1 MRARHPTG
9 EPILIPLARDRWLAS
24 VFSLVPDGATR
35 RRPSDVVRVALAVVV
50 VLLTAISTGWLDEIE
65 RWIAEVVDHVPQS
78 IRWVLLACNPWLIVA
93 AVLAIVI
100 AAVVARRLP
109 LGLALAGAGLGSA
122 IVALALDGWV
132 GERNLDALTRSGI
145 DMGSF
150 EHRFPPLLLTVTVAM
165 LLAATPY
172 LTRPTT
178 RLVRIVIV
186 VASACAVAL
195 GVGFPMSVAAGL
207 AVAWGVAAAVHLAL
221 GSPAATPSRGDIAE
235 SLRAF
240 GIDVDATRIAIDPVQ
255 VWGES
260 RFLATRPDGAVLH
273 VTAIGRDASDARL
286 FSKVW
291 RVVWYKDSG
300 PSLLLSRAQQVEH
313 QAFVLLL
320 AERVEVVGPDLVAVG
335 VVGESESALLVTRA
349 PEGTPLTELA
359 PEALTDAVLD
369 RAWASV
375 VELHRAYLCHGR
387 LVAGNVLARD
397 DGSIALQDC
406 TQMSSSATPDRLA
419 RDCVDLLVTTAA
431 LVEVPRAL
439 AAATR
444 ALGDDGIVGLVPL
457 LQPGVLARTTRKSL
471 PDAKALV
478 ASLRE
483 AAVAAT
489 GIEEPKLAE
498 LRRVKPSS
506 IAMAAGAALGVYLL
520 VGELAS
526 VADQGNVFAD
536 PNWGWLILVVVF
548 SQMPQFAQA
557 IGMLGSVAAP
567 LPLGP
572 VTAVQFANNFTGL
585 VGGTVATTALVVRF
599 FQKQGQAVAVAV
611 SSGVL
616 NTVAAMFAQVVLCGI
631 GLFFTATDFQRP
643 SSSSD
648 GSGGGGG
655 GPAQWLILAVVVAA
669 GVAGAA
675 LLVPRLRRRLS
686 ATIKPQFQAAH
697 DNLRLIARDPR
708 KAVELFGG
716 NVASQLFFALTI
728 SAALHAYGGSLPLLQ
743 IVVINTFASLIGGI
757 APVPGGMGVI
767 EAGLIGGLTA
777 AGVDE
782 ATAIATTF
790 TARMFTAYLPPIWG
804 WFSLDWLRKH
814 DYV

>member
-1 MRARHPTG
+1 M
-9 EPILIPLARDRWLAS
+9 
-24 VFSLVPDGATR
+24 FSLVPDGATR
-35 RRPSDVVRVALAVVV
+35 RRPSDIVRIGLAVVV
-50 VLLTAISTGWLDEIE
+50 VLLAAIGTGWLDEVE
-65 RWIAEVVDHVPQS
+65 RWMAEIVDHVPAS
-78 IRWVLLACNPWLIVA
+78 IHWLLLACNPWLALV
-93 AVLAIVI
+93 AVLAIVVS
-100 AAVVARRLP
+100 AVVARRLP
-109 LGLALAGAGLGSA
+109 LGAALAGAGLGA
-122 IVALALDGWV
+122 ALVALALDDWV
-132 GERNLDALTRSGI
+132 GDRNLDALRQAGI
-145 DMGSF
+145 DTGGF

-172 LTRPTT
+172 LTRPAG
-178 RLVRIVIV
+178 RLVRIVVV
-186 VASACAVAL
+186 VASVAAVAL
-195 GVGFPMSVAAGL
+195 GVGFPLSVAAGL
-207 AVAWGVAAAVHLAL
+207 AVAWGAAAAAHLAL
-221 GSPAATPSRGDIAE
+221 GSPAATPSKSDIAE
-235 SLRAF
+235 ALRAF
-240 GIDVDATRIAIDPVQ
+240 GIEVATDRITIDPVQ
-255 VWGES
+255 AWGES
-260 RFLATRPDGAVLH
+260 RFLATPSDGDVLH

-291 RVVWYKDSG
+291 RTVWYKDSG
-300 PSLLLSRAQQVEH
+300 PSLLLDRAQQVEH

-320 AERVEVVGPDLVAVG
+320 AERVDVVGPDVVAVG
-335 VVGESESALLVTRA
+335 VVGESASALLVTRA
-349 PEGTPLTELA
+349 AEGTPLTELPPA
-359 PEALTDAVLD
+359 SLTDAVLD
-369 RAWASV
+369 RAWSSV

-387 LVAGNVLARD
+387 LVAANILARD
-397 DGSIALQDC
+397 DGTVALQDC

-431 LVEVPRAL
+431 LVDVPRAL

-444 ALGDDGIVGLVPL
+444 ALERDGIVALVPL
-457 LQPGVLARTTRKSL
+457 LQPGVLSRTTRKSL

-478 ASLRE
+478 GSVRD
-483 AAVAAT
+483 AAVADT

-548 SQMPQFAQA
+548 SQTPQFAQA

-616 NTVAAMFAQVVLCGI
+616 NTLAAMVSQLILCGI
-631 GLFFTATDFQRP
+631 GLVLTASDFQRP
-643 SSSSD
+643 SASGGD
-648 GSGGGGG
+648 GQGGGGG
-655 GPAQWLILAVVVAA
+655 STAQWLILALIVL
-669 GVAGAA
+669 AGAGGA
-675 LLVPRLRRRLS
+675 SVLVPRLRRRLS
-686 ATIKPQFQAAH
+686 AAIKPQFQAAH
-697 DNLRLIARDPR
+697 ENLSLIARDPR
-708 KAVELFGG
+708 KALELFGG

-777 AGVDE
+777 AGIDE
-782 ATAIATTF
+782 GTAIATTF

-804 WFSLDWLRKH
+804 WLSLNWLRKH